1 MLTHRDRHGFTLV
14 ELMVVIIIIG
24 VLAAVVVPRY
34 VAQAEVAKVTT
45 TKAQMKT
52 VAGQL
57 ALFKMGSGRYP
68 SSGEGLRALLE
79 KPADFKGMWPK
90 GGFLEGMPRDAWGN
104 DFIYVYPGTR
114 DNKDYDLIS
123 YGADGKSGGTD
134 ENADIYNE

>member
-1 MLTHRDRHGFTLV
+1 
-14 ELMVVIIIIG
+14 MVVIIIIG

-34 VAQAEVAKVTT
+34 VAQAEMSKVTV

-52 VAGQL
+52 VEGQI
-57 ALFKMGSGRYP
+57 ALFKSQSGRYP

-79 KPADFKGMWPK
+79 KPADFKGPWPR
-90 GGFLEGMPRDAWGN
+90 GGYLEGMPRDAWGY

-114 DNKDYDLIS
+114 SKDFDLIS
-123 YGADGKSGGTD
+123 YGSDGKSGGTD